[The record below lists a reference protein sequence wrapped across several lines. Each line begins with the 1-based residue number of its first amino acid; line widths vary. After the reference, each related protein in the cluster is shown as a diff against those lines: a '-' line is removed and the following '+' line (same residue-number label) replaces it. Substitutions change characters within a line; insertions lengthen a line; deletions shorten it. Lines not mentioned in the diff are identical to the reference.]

1 MKESRSTLVL
11 LLLLLG
17 FGVSLPVSAEDVPE
31 TPYDE
36 SETLP
41 CASTPVFSIAMLK
54 PFAET
59 PASQYR
65 VPLLRLVAPK
75 RLGSRHPGHW
85 ADLFRS
91 SFIYITNLDRSLRC

>member
-1 MKESRSTLVL
+1 MKESRSALVVL
-11 LLLLLG
+11 LLLS
-17 FGVSLPVSAEDVPE
+17 FGVSLPVSTEDVPE

-41 CASTPVFSIAMLK
+41 CESTPVFSIAMLE

-59 PASQYR
+59 PASQCR
-65 VPLLRLVAPK
+65 VPVFRLVAPK

-85 ADLFRS
+85 ADLSRS
-91 SFIYITNLDRSLRC
+91 SFISITNLAHALRC